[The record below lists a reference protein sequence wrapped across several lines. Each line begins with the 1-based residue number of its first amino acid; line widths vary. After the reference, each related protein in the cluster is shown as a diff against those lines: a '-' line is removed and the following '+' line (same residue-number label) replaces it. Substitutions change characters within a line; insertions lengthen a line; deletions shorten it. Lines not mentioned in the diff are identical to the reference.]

1 MAQFLRPDS
10 NVTQTSFTGG
20 FAEIDEATASDADFA
35 YGANNTA
42 AVLEV
47 GLSNPA
53 ATPDP
58 AGTSTVRYRIAKTN
72 AGTVNGAGNAV
83 AVTPGVYQGATLIQA
98 GTAQT
103 ATGTWTQYTFTFT
116 HGTITDWTDVRLR
129 FTTTASGGSPAN
141 RRGGAVSWAEVE
153 APDAA
158 PVILDLDVTV
168 GAFSLVGVDA
178 LLQVNR
184 QLVNSTGTFSL
195 AGVNIDFAKQV
206 SLEVDPGT
214 FTLSG
219 TTTGLLFNRR
229 LDKQTGVFTLAGV
242 NTILLNNRRLDTSVA
257 PYSFIGNQL
266 DVNLQRAL
274 LSNTGTFS
282 LVGNNSLLQREAR
295 IDATTRTY
303 AVDGT
308 NTGLLFNRQ
317 LVSQAG
323 TFSIAGVDVTLQY
336 VPVGGILTLD
346 TVVGAFSLS
355 GTSINLNKEYYL
367 NTSQA
372 AYQLSGFDLQ
382 TTVNRSL
389 QLAPSTF
396 VTRLQSNGDFFW
408 YRTTQTIQPV
418 KYRITK
424 RNEWILGRATHMGR
438 RGI

>member
-10 NVTQTSFTGG
+10 NVTQTNWTNG
-20 FAEIDEATASDADFA
+20 FAEIDEATASDTDFS
-35 YGANNTA
+35 YGANNSSTA
-42 AVLEV
+42 RLEV
-47 GLSNPA
+47 GTSDPA

-58 AGTSTVRYRIAKTN
+58 TGTCTVRWRYAKVQSGTLSN
-72 AGTVNGAGNAV
+72 TGGTV
-83 AVTPGVYQGATLIQA
+83 TQTCGVYEGATLI
-98 GTAQT
+98 TSST
-103 ATGTWTQYTFTFT
+103 VTTSGTWTGANFTFSA
-116 HGTITDWTDVRLR
+116 GSITDWTNVRLR
-129 FTTTASGGSPAN
+129 FTQSGSGGGGNA
-141 RRGGAVSWAEVE
+141 RGSAVSWAEIE

-195 AGVNIDFAKQV
+195 AGVDVDFAKQV

-229 LDKQTGVFTLAGV
+229 LDKQTGVFTLSGV
-242 NTILLNNRRLDTSVA
+242 NTVLLNNRTLDTSVA

-336 VPVGGILTLD
+336 VPVGGTLTLD

-355 GTSINLNKEYYL
+355 GTATNLNKEYYL

-408 YRTTQTIQPV
+408 YRTTKTIQPV

-438 RGI
+438 RGL